1 MAFEVNKEK
10 IPLPTIDNRGRPSE
24 YPFAQMEV
32 GDSFDA
38 PRDMGNNASGTDK
51 RQNAIGNSARGYAKR
66 HNPTAKFTARL
77 IDENTVRC
85 WRIA

>member
-1 MAFEVNKEK
+1 MFEIDKD
-10 IPLPTIDNRGRPSE
+10 IPVAPRNATKPAT

-32 GDSFDA
+32 GDSFAA
-38 PRDMGNNASGTDK
+38 PRDLGLYGKIDK
-51 RQNAIGNSARGYAKR
+51 RQNIIGASARGYARR
-66 HNPTAKFTARL
+66 HNPSAQFTVRL